1 MKTILFPTDFSE
13 SSDNAALDAVQVA
26 AQLNARLV
34 LFHAYQPWLLH
45 PDFPAK
51 GDLDPERQHT
61 ESLRKLAA
69 LRRKLARSLEAKVLV
84 EVVVKEG
91 LILDVLQE
99 TVDEYKPALLI
110 MSTVGEAP
118 QASRLFG
125 SLTTAMIP
133 RTTVPL
139 LLIPPTNVSVRF
151 KQLTLAID
159 LSKPIDALALD
170 TVIRFAQAFD
180 AAIDM
185 VCVSHNPQNTEIKR
199 AAERIRDFFR
209 LVPHTMSII
218 HSDHLVE
225 TLQRFIAE
233 NRTDL
238 LVMLPQLH
246 SWFELIFSETITQR
260 MVRQTDVPVL
270 AVV

>member
-13 SSDNAALDAVQVA
+13 SSTNASLVAVQIA

-34 LFHAYQPWLLH
+34 VLHAYQPWLLR

-51 GDLDPERQHT
+51 GALTPERQRT

-69 LRRKLARSLEAKVLV
+69 LRRKLAQSREAKVLV
-84 EVVVKEG
+84 EVVAKEG

-99 TVDEYKPALLI
+99 TVDEYKPELLI
-110 MSTVGEAP
+110 MSTVGDAP
-118 QASRLFG
+118 QASRLLG

-133 RTTVPL
+133 RTTVPM
-139 LLIPPTNVSVRF
+139 LLIPPTGVNVHF
-151 KQLTLAID
+151 KQLALAID
-159 LSKPIDALALD
+159 LSKPIDAIALG
-170 TVIRFAQAFD
+170 TVIQFAQTFD
-180 AAIDM
+180 ATIDM
-185 VCVSHNPQNTEIKR
+185 VCVSHNPQDAEIKR

-233 NRTDL
+233 NRTEL

-246 SWFELIFSETITQR
+246 SWFELLFSETITQR
-260 MVRQTDVPVL
+260 MSRQTDIPVL